1 MGPLPEMLRVY
12 STLESQMEKGVSVF
26 LCTALYLGELHI
38 VKGPGESLGS
48 AWGVGRWNIHHTL

>member
-38 VKGPGESLGS
+38 VKGPG
-48 AWGVGRWNIHHTL
+48 ATVVGVLDRFGM